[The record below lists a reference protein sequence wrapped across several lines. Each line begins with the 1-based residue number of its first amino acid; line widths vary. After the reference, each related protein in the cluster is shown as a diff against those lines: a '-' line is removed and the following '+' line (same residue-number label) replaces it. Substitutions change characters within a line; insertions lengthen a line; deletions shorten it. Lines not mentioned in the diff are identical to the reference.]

1 MGKKYLVVVAVA
13 VLLAAAALAWLL
25 IVKTSSKPPQ
35 ILASIEVEGHGTILA
50 NGTSKTLWN
59 LTKPFAL
66 KLEAKPEKCWAFK
79 GWLVNGSLY
88 SSQPNATLLV
98 KGNTTVK
105 AVFERPVYAV
115 SIIANAS
122 GALARVNGTL
132 YRLPVNVSA
141 PACSL
146 LEVEPLESE
155 LCRPLSSSASIA
167 VEHPLKLVLYYAR
180 KAFAVELK
188 SVLVPVSVNGTIYAR
203 DAVVAAPP
211 GSNLTIAPYGAD
223 PAGCTPYNET
233 HRVCLVGWRVDGTE
247 KKMRYLFLHADRD
260 VVLEQLTTFAVR
272 EPPQAKT
279 VVETSSGPIEAE
291 VVPAAKWMIVPFK
304 AEEYRH
310 VGGGWFHI
318 KGEMWRFF
326 IALPPWKRVRV
337 TLNYTSPDR
346 VLGSLEVVVRN
357 DEIFAALGWWISG
370 DMTEYVKLASFT
382 IDYAFVERYRN
393 VSTKEDAWRAFRDP
407 AYSQLFQPP
416 PELLANNL
424 CDHVGTGPGAGGFEG
439 VGVGWLSI
447 EGSGEMWIRIE
458 VLEPQG

>member
-1 MGKKYLVVVAVA
+1 MRKKYLVAVA

-25 IVKTSSKPPQ
+25 VVKTSSKPPR
-35 ILASIEVEGHGTILA
+35 ILASIEVEGRGSVLA
-50 NGTSKTLWN
+50 NGTFKAFWN
-59 LTKPFAL
+59 STKPFAL
-66 KLEAKPEKCWAFK
+66 RLEAVPEKCWAFK
-79 GWLVNGSLY
+79 GWLVNGSPY
-88 SSQPNATLLV
+88 SSQPNATLTV

-115 SIIANAS
+115 SIVANAS

-132 YRLPVNVSA
+132 YPLPVNVSA

-155 LCRPLSSSASIA
+155 LCKPLSSSALIA
-167 VEHPLKLVLYYAR
+167 VEHPLRLVLYYAR

-203 DAVVAAPP
+203 DALVAVPP
-211 GSNLTIAPYGAD
+211 GSNLTIAPYGTD

-279 VVETSSGPIEAE
+279 VIETPSGPIEVE

-318 KGEMWRFF
+318 KGEDWVFY

-337 TLNYTSPDR
+337 TLNYTSPGR
-346 VLGSLEVVVRN
+346 VLGGLKVVVRN
-357 DEIFAALGWWISG
+357 DEIFAALGWWISPR
-370 DMTEYVKLASFT
+370 MTEYVKLASFT

-393 VSTKEDAWRAFRDP
+393 ISTKEDAWRAFGDS

-416 PELLANNL
+416 PELIANNL
-424 CDHVGTGPGAGGFEG
+424 CDHMGSGPSTKVMEG
-439 VGVGWLSI
+439 IGVGWLRI